1 MTTAAW
7 ALQTFPRTR
16 RSSAIHVAA
25 LLATDALAIF
35 LAGAT
40 AVLTRWA
47 LGAQFDLL
55 FYFRMS
61 AVVGIFLLTYATVG
75 LYPAI
80 VVHPVT
86 ELQGI
91 VRATTLTVLLLAT
104 LSFFQ
109 RDVEAYSRAVLL
121 GAWFLI
127 IVFVR
132 LGRALTRAC
141 LARTE
146 WWGELAVVIGAGRAG
161 RDVAAT
167 LRNNPGAGLRILAIL
182 DDDADR
188 LELAHGAAPMTAP
201 LTAAISLAEDYR
213 VRYAIVAMPDARGN
227 ELAQIVERYASRF
240 HHVLIIPD
248 LSGISSL
255 SVDARDLGGV
265 LGVRVSHRLLHRTP
279 QVVKRSLDL
288 FAAVLGGVVLLPF
301 FALMSAV
308 IRLTTPGPAFFAHE
322 RIGRGGRRFVA
333 WKFRTMVV
341 DGDEVLRRHLQS
353 NAGLMEEWI
362 RDQKLK
368 ADPRVTA
375 IGRLLRRTSLDELP
389 QIWNVIR
396 GDMSFVGP
404 RPIVQSEIER
414 YGLKYSLYQKV
425 RPGLTGL
432 WQVSG
437 RNNTTYAERVRF
449 DEYYVRN
456 WSVWLDLHI
465 LGETVKVVL
474 TGDGAY

>member
-7 ALQTFPRTR
+7 ALQTFPRAR
-16 RSSAIHVAA
+16 RTCALHVAV
-25 LLATDALAIF
+25 LLAADASSIF
-35 LAGAT
+35 LAGAV

-47 LGAQFDLL
+47 LGGHLDLF
-55 FYFRMS
+55 FYLRMS
-61 AVVGIFLLTYATVG
+61 AVTGIFLLTYATVG

-86 ELQGI
+86 ELSGI

-104 LSFFQ
+104 MSFFQ

-121 GAWFLI
+121 GSWLLI

-132 LGRALTRAC
+132 LGRALTRGC
-141 LARTE
+141 LARTD

-161 RDVAAT
+161 RQVADT
-167 LRNNPGAGLRILAIL
+167 LARNPGAGLRVLAIL
-182 DDDADR
+182 DDDSDQ
-188 LELAHGAAPMTAP
+188 LELAHGAAPVTAP
-201 LTAAISLAEDYR
+201 LSAAVSLAEDYR
-213 VRYAIVAMPDARGN
+213 IRYAIIAMPEARGAA
-227 ELAQIVERYASRF
+227 LAQIVERYASRF
-240 HHVLIIPD
+240 HHVFIIPD

-265 LGVRVSHRLLHRTP
+265 LGVKVSHRLLHRAP
-279 QVVKRSLDL
+279 QAAKRTLDL
-288 FAAVLGGVVLLPF
+288 LAAVLGGLLLLPV
-301 FALMSAV
+301 FALLAAL
-308 IRLTTPGPAFFAHE
+308 IRLTSAGPVFYAHD
-322 RIGRGGRRFVA
+322 RIGRDGRRFRA
-333 WKFRTMVV
+333 WKFRTMVR
-341 DGDEVLRRHLQS
+341 DADDVLRRHLRM
-353 NAGLMEEWI
+353 NPELRAEWI
-362 RDQKLK
+362 RDQKLRD
-368 ADPRVTA
+368 DPRVTTV
-375 IGRLLRRTSLDELP
+375 GKLLRRTSMDELP
-389 QIWNVIR
+389 QIWNVIL

-404 RPIVQSEIER
+404 RPIVQAEVER
-414 YGLKYSLYQKV
+414 YGLRYSLYKKV

-437 RNNTTYAERVRF
+437 RNNTTYDERVAF

-465 LGETVKVVL
+465 LAETVKVVL